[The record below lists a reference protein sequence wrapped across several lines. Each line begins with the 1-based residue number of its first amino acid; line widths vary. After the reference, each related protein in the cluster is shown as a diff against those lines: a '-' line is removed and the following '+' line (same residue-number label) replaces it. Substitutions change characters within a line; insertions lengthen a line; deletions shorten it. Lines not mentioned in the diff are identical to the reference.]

1 MELTRNSTCGGNLP
15 AAVRPAVRGAFML
28 ICRDAKTT
36 DRLHPFRDVPSAL
49 RGLFPEG
56 APPACEE
63 TVCGEIADRTDPRA
77 EPLPAGRALRAL
89 GRIPLPEKRPQ

>member
-1 MELTRNSTCGGNLP
+1 
-15 AAVRPAVRGAFML
+15 ML

-56 APPACEE
+56 AARAREE
-63 TVCGEIADRTDPRA
+63 ADGNDAPDRPDPRA

-89 GRIPLPEKRPQ
+89 GRIPLPENRHESHV